1 MKKCWLTTNF
11 EDYLKALSTNEL
23 TLLVKNLEIDLS
35 EISIFYDV
43 KFEFYKKDRLSITDK
58 GKTVDSESIIIY
70 IGSNTKCQKI
80 VELYA
85 SNRKYNFISYKSINN
100 FLDTEFEQKYAYVT
114 IVCNFDIIDDSIFYK
129 CTNKFNVNNIYTSVG
144 FF

>member
-1 MKKCWLTTNF
+1 M
-11 EDYLKALSTNEL
+11 
-23 TLLVKNLEIDLS
+23 KNLEIDLS

-144 FF
+144 FFCMMTYMI